1 MTSFWSAYIIVLTL
15 ITIIGTYWLLFANR
29 SRPADSEAKTGHVYD
44 GIEEYDNPLPA
55 WWLYM
60 FVITGVFGVGYLVAF
75 PGLGSFEGLLKW
87 TQIDE
92 WQREVQRAEARYEP
106 VFAAYRDQTIEQIA
120 ADPQAVRMGQRIFA
134 NNCSQCHGSDA
145 RGSKGFPNLTDH
157 QWNWGGQPE
166 QIRETI
172 AKGRTGVMTPMG
184 AAVGSPEDVRNLAN
198 HVLSLSGAPHDSVR
212 ANLGR
217 EKFMVCAACHGADG
231 KGNAALGAPNLTSG
245 IFTHG
250 PGVESHIVNMI
261 NSGKTGVMP
270 AWESKF
276 TPEQLTVLTA
286 YVWGRGGGEPAAAKN

>member
-145 RGSKGFPNLTDH
+145 RGSLGFPNLTDDD
-157 QWNWGGQPE
+157 WIWGGTPE
-166 QIRETI
+166 AIHATLVN
-172 AKGRTGVMTPMG
+172 GRQAAMPPWEAALGEQGVSNV
-184 AAVGSPEDVRNLAN
+184 ARYVRT
-198 HVLSLSGAPHDSVR
+198 LSGAES
-212 ANLGR
+212 ASA
-217 EKFMVCAACHGADG
+217 ESAAGEAQFRMFCVSCHSADG
-231 KGNAALGAPNLTSG
+231 KGNQMLGAPNLADGTWLYG
-245 IFTHG
+245 GDLEAIKHTLRAG
-250 PGVESHIVNMI
+250 RN
-261 NSGKTGVMP
+261 GKMP
-270 AWESKF
+270 AF
-276 TPEQLTVLTA
+276 GEQLDEDKSRLLTA
-286 YVWGRGGGEPAAAKN
+286 YVYSLSNQ